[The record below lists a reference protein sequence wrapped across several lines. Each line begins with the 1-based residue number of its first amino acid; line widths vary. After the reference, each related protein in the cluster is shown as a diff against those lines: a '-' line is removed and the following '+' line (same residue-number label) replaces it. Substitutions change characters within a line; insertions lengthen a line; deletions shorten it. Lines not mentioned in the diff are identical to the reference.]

1 MKIAMGPEP
10 DQIQALMNGPADTP
24 VVMVNLLR
32 FKQQADAPGEKISGQ
47 EAYGRYAARMREI
60 VETSGGRFLWAGRV
74 DSHVVGRSDTDFDVI
89 ALVEYPSRAAFAKI
103 TTTPE
108 FREISAHRSA
118 GLEGQ
123 WLIAATS
130 VS

>member
-1 MKIAMGPEP
+1 MRIALAPEP
-10 DQIQALMNGPADTP
+10 DQIQELMDGPADTP

-32 FKQQADAPGEKISGQ
+32 FKEQADLPGEEISGQ
-47 EAYGRYAARMREI
+47 EAYARYAARMREL
-60 VETSGGRFLWAGRV
+60 VEASGGRFLWAGRV

-89 ALVEYPSRAAFAKI
+89 GLVEYPSRAAFARI
-103 TTTPE
+103 MSTPE

-123 WLIAATS
+123 WLIAATP
-130 VS
+130 VP